1 MTAIYNKLPIDIQD
15 LILENIYKKD
25 VRENTCSMIKE
36 YNDTFSYSKKWDQFN
51 EWLRFKTAPSLCA
64 ISPDDILA
72 YKNKT
77 YSWNVMIR
85 VDFASITNE
94 FLDYE
99 DEEDPLGE
107 YFMYRMITADESITY
122 GDMAD
127 LLNDEFIRYTN
138 FLEENDIPYNDEIE
152 MEFNEID
159 LIPYTDPTGEY
170 DGYNGYYDL
179 KFNTVWF

>member
-36 YNDTFSYSKKWDQFN
+36 YNDTFSYSEEKWDQFN
-51 EWLRFKTAPSLCA
+51 ELLRFRTVPSRRA

-94 FLDYE
+94 FVDYG

-107 YFMYRMITADESITY
+107 YFMYRMMTTDESITY
-122 GDMAD
+122 GDVAD
-127 LLNDEFIRYTN
+127 LLNDEFISYTD
-138 FLEENDIPYNDEIE
+138 FLEENDIPYNDDIE

-159 LIPYTDPTGEY
+159 LIPYADPTGEY
-170 DGYNGYYDL
+170 DGCYDL
-179 KFNTVWF
+179 KFKTVWF